1 LCLYFS
7 FFDFGSISI
16 LTHGDTETNTTTAM
30 TYSPNDLIK
39 LTNCRLAMGD
49 KLIPGDLWICASTG
63 KIIDQQA
70 VFYEQTIRPSSVHD
84 LGGRI
89 LAPGLIDVQLN
100 GGWGFDFSVPTER
113 PQDFKDGVEMV
124 NKQLI
129 KTGVTSYLPTI
140 ISSRSHVYEK
150 VYIWIHPIA
159 MIEC

>member
-1 LCLYFS
+1 MFA
-7 FFDFGSISI
+7 
-16 LTHGDTETNTTTAM
+16 HGDIETTTRPAM

-39 LTNCRLAMGD
+39 LTNCRLALGD
-49 KLIPGDLWICASTG
+49 NLIPGDLWICASTG
-63 KIIDQQA
+63 KIIDQQT

-113 PQDFKDGVEMV
+113 AQDFKDGVEMV
-124 NKQLI
+124 NRQLI

-140 ISSRSHVYEK
+140 ISSKNDVYEK
-150 VYIWIHPIA
+150 VCIWIQPA
-159 MIEC
+159 GNTRMLTRGWLTRTSPS